1 MKLQFR
7 YLIFV
12 SLLIMGTKVIA
23 QADISMPTHWY
34 NRANYNPAT
43 IARVDYLYLF
53 SDVRQQWAGVKGAP
67 ITLNLQASEYFLD
80 LKSAFGFSLVADK
93 TGATQSFNPMLTY
106 AYRIN
111 YNRYR
116 FLSLGLSAG
125 VFTRSVN
132 GSLFEAETIVDPSI
146 NYNVEWTIR
155 PDVNLGFEY
164 QTPHF
169 IYSISSTHLLSVG
182 KPNSL
187 FLIANHRYVSVIY
200 KTTDPVL
207 FNFNAGLQVVN
218 RQNLVVIEGNACFR
232 FKHQTGLISGP
243 REIFELGLTLRT
255 SRLLTALFG
264 VNITPD
270 LKVGYVYNQSFI
282 TGYYPNST
290 HEIMLEY
297 RIEKKA
303 AFTRQYHN
311 RVYWYN

>member
-1 MKLQFR
+1 MRMSFR
-7 YLIFV
+7 YLIAV
-12 SLLIMGTKVIA
+12 PLLFMGVKAMA
-23 QADISMPTHWY
+23 QADISTPTHWY

-53 SDVRQQWAGVKGAP
+53 SNVRQQWVGVKGAP
-67 ITLNLQASEYFLD
+67 ITLNIQASEYFLD

-93 TGATQSFNPMLTY
+93 TGVTQSFNPMVTY

-116 FLSLGLSAG
+116 FLSMGLSAG

-132 GSLFEAETIVDPSI
+132 GSLFEAETIIDPSI

-155 PDVNLGFEY
+155 PDANLGFEY
-164 QTPHF
+164 QTTHF

-182 KPNSL
+182 KPDSL
-187 FLIANHRYVSVIY
+187 FLISNHRYASVIY
-200 KTTDPVL
+200 KTTGPVL
-207 FNFNAGLQVVN
+207 FNFNAGIQVVN
-218 RQNLVVIEGNACFR
+218 RQNLVVIEGYACFR

-255 SRLLTALFG
+255 SQLMTALVG

-297 RIEKKA
+297 RIPKVA